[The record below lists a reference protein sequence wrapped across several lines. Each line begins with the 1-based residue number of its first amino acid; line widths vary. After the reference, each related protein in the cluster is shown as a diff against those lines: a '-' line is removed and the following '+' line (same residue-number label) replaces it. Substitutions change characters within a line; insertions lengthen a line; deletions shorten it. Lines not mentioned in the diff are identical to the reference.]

1 MVRLLSASVA
11 ITAAAL
17 SLAAQAADRT
27 ITLREH
33 AGWNADCEAIAA
45 PALFLDEP
53 PRHGQVCARVDTVV
67 IRQLYAGTE
76 QQCIGRRVRGVRLE
90 YRPYAGFSGGDDLRY
105 AVQYPSVRRVLAVSV
120 TVADA
125 PDTVT
130 SQPAAA
136 LPSPP
141 RQAAGPVP
149 LCAELMF

>member
-1 MVRLLSASVA
+1 MVRFLSASVA
-11 ITAAAL
+11 LLVVAGA
-17 SLAAQAADRT
+17 LAAQAADRT

-53 PRHGQVCARVDTVV
+53 PRHGQVCARADTVV
-67 IRQLYAGTE
+67 IRQLNAGTE

-90 YRPYAGFSGGDDLRY
+90 YRPYAGFSGGDELRY
-105 AVQYPSVRRVLAVSV
+105 AVQYPSARRVLAVSV
-120 TVADA
+120 TVAEGPDA
-125 PDTVT
+125 VT

-136 LPSPP
+136 LPPPP

-149 LCAELMF
+149 LCAALLF